1 MSDVL
6 SQSEIDALLN
16 ELNSGEID
24 IDEIENEK
32 DKVKKYDFKRP
43 SKFAKDHIR
52 TLNIIHDN
60 YGKALSNLLTRYL
73 RAPFNME
80 LITIEVLTYRDF
92 SNSISNPSVLSIIDM
107 KPLNGSIVLEIPPT
121 IAYAIIDRVLGGY
134 TDSNEKIK
142 DFTEI
147 EISIME
153 NIIMDMLEAMKEP
166 WENIIKLNPVLDR
179 IETNPQIAQITS
191 QTDMVIL
198 ITYKAEIDDMDNFIN
213 ICIPDLVIDPIV
225 PKLSTK
231 LWFSKDE
238 SKHYEEQDTAGIK
251 HKIMDTEVPIKT
263 ILGKTKIPF
272 DDIANL
278 QVGDVITLDNN
289 LNEKMKVYIDK
300 DLKYLGNPG
309 VSNKRYSIK
318 ISDIVDKENKQ

>member
-32 DKVKKYDFKRP
+32 DSVKKYDFKRP

-60 YGKALSNLLTRYL
+60 YGKELSNLLTRYL

-92 SNSISNPSVLSIIDM
+92 SNSISNPSILSIVEM
-107 KPLNGSIVLEIPPT
+107 NPLNGSIVLEIPPT

-134 TDSNEKIK
+134 TDSNEKSK
-142 DFTEI
+142 DFTDI

-153 NIIMDMLEAMKEP
+153 NIIQDMLKAMKDP
-166 WENIIKLNPVLDR
+166 WENIIRLNPVLDR

-198 ITYKAEIDDMDNFIN
+198 ITYKAEIDDMENFIN

-238 SKHYEEQDTAGIK
+238 SKHYEEQDVTNIK
-251 HKIMDTEVPIKT
+251 NRIMETDVPIRT
-263 ILGKTKIPF
+263 ILGKTVVPF
-272 DDIANL
+272 DDIANI
-278 QVGDVITLDNN
+278 QVGDIISLDRN
-289 LNEKMKVYIDK
+289 LNEKMEVHVGKNV
-300 DLKYLGNPG
+300 KYLGNPG
-309 VSNKRYSIK
+309 IKNKKYSIK
-318 ISDIVDKENKQ
+318 LTDVIDKENKK

>member
-6 SQSEIDALLN
+6 SQNEIDALLN

-24 IDEIENEK
+24 INEIDSEEEE
-32 DKVKKYDFKRP
+32 VKKYDFKRP

-60 YGKALSNLLTRYL
+60 YGKALSTLLTRYL

-92 SNSISNPSVLSIIDM
+92 SNSISNPSILSIVELN
-107 KPLNGSIVLEIPPT
+107 PLNGSIVLEIPPT

-134 TDSNEKIK
+134 TDSSEKVK
-142 DFTEI
+142 DFTDI

-153 NIIMDMLEAMKEP
+153 NIIVDMLEAMKEP
-166 WENIIKLNPVLDR
+166 WENIISLNPVLDR

-231 LWFSKDE
+231 LWFSKDD
-238 SKHYEEQDTAGIK
+238 SKHYEEHDTSNIK
-251 HKIMDTEVPIKT
+251 KKILETDVPIKT

-278 QVGDVITLDNN
+278 QVGDIIALDKN
-289 LNEKMKVYIDK
+289 LKEKMEVVVGRDT
-300 DLKYLGNPG
+300 KYLGNPG
-309 VSNKRYSIK
+309 VKNKKYSIK
-318 ISDIVDKENKQ
+318 ITDIVDKEKEL

>member
-32 DKVKKYDFKRP
+32 DKVKRYDFKRP

-92 SNSISNPSVLSIIDM
+92 SNSISNPSILSIIDM
-107 KPLNGSIVLEIPPT
+107 NPLNGSIVLEIPPT

-134 TDSNEKIK
+134 TDSSEKIK

-153 NIIMDMLEAMKEP
+153 NIIMDMLQAMKEP
-166 WENIIKLNPVLDR
+166 WENIIQLNPVLER

-251 HKIMDTEVPIKT
+251 NKIMDTEVPIKT
-263 ILGKTKIPF
+263 VLGKTKIPF

-278 QVGDVITLDNN
+278 QVGDIITLDNN
-289 LNEKMKVYIDK
+289 LKEKMSVYIDK
-300 DLKYLGNPG
+300 ELKYLGNPG
-309 VSNKRYSIK
+309 ISNKKYSIK
-318 ISDIVDKENKQ
+318 ISDVVDKENK

>member
-16 ELNSGEID
+16 ELNSGELD

-32 DKVKKYDFKRP
+32 NSIKKYDFKRP

-92 SNSISNPSVLSIIDM
+92 SNSISNPSILSIVEM
-107 KPLNGSIVLEIPPT
+107 NPLNGSIVLEIPPT

-134 TDSNEKIK
+134 TDSNEKVK
-142 DFTEI
+142 DFTDI

-153 NIIMDMLEAMKEP
+153 NIIEDMLKAMKEP
-166 WENIIKLNPVLDR
+166 WENIIKLDPVLDR

-198 ITYKAEIDDMDNFIN
+198 ITYKAEIDDMENFIN

-231 LWFSKDE
+231 LWFSKDD
-238 SKHYEEQDTAGIK
+238 SKHYEEQDVTNIK
-251 HKIMDTEVPIKT
+251 NRIMETDVPIRT
-263 ILGKTKIPF
+263 VLGKTTVPF
-272 DDIANL
+272 DDIANI
-278 QVGDVITLDNN
+278 QVGDIISLDKN
-289 LNEKMKVYIDK
+289 LNDKMEVHVGK
-300 DLKYLGNPG
+300 DIKYLGNPG
-309 VSNKRYSIK
+309 VKNKKYSIK
-318 ISDIVDKENKQ
+318 ITDVVDKESKK

>member
-16 ELNSGEID
+16 ELNYGEID

-73 RAPFNME
+73 RTPFNME

-92 SNSISNPSVLSIIDM
+92 NNSISNPSVLSIVDM
-107 KPLNGSIVLEIPPT
+107 KPLNGSVVLEIPPT
-121 IAYAIIDRVLGGY
+121 IAYAMIDRVLGGY

-147 EISIME
+147 ETSIME
-153 NIIMDMLEAMKEP
+153 NIIVDMLEAMKEP
-166 WENIIKLNPVLDR
+166 WENIIKLEPFLDR

-225 PKLSTK
+225 SKLSTK

-238 SKHYEEQDTAGIK
+238 SKNYEEHDTSNIK
-251 HKIMDTEVPIKT
+251 NKILETDVPIKT

-278 QVGDVITLDNN
+278 QVGDIISLDKN
-289 LNEKMKVYIDK
+289 LKEKMHVYIDK

-309 VSNKRYSIK
+309 ISNKKYSIK
-318 ISDIVDKENKQ
+318 VTDIVDKEKKL

>member
-1 MSDVL
+1 MSDIL

-24 IDEIENEK
+24 IDEISSEK
-32 DKVKKYDFKRP
+32 KVKKYDFKRP

-60 YGKALSNLLTRYL
+60 YGKALSTLLTRYL
-73 RAPFNME
+73 RAPFDME
-80 LITIEVLTYRDF
+80 LITIELLSYRDF
-92 SNSISNPSVLSIIDM
+92 SNSISNPSILSIIEM

-121 IAYAIIDRVLGGY
+121 IASVIIDRVLGGY
-134 TDSNEKIK
+134 ADSNEKIK
-142 DFTEI
+142 DFTDI

-153 NIIMDMLEAMKEP
+153 NIIVDMLEAMKEP
-166 WENIIKLNPVLDR
+166 WANIIALDPVLDR

-198 ITYKAEIDDMDNFIN
+198 ITYKAEIDDMDNFIH

-225 PKLSTK
+225 SKLSTQ
-231 LWFSKDE
+231 LWFSKNDT
-238 SKHYEEQDTAGIK
+238 KHYEEHDTSDIK
-251 HKIMDTEVPIKT
+251 NKILETEVPVKT
-263 ILGKTKIPF
+263 ILGKTKVPF

-278 QVGDVITLDNN
+278 QVGDIITLDKNIRD
-289 LNEKMKVYIDK
+289 KMAVIVGK
-300 DLKYLGNPG
+300 DTKYLGNPG
-309 VSNKRYSIK
+309 VRNKKYSVK
-318 ISDIVDKENKQ
+318 ITDIVDKERKL